1 MDANGLVDSIVKG
14 YFIAATLRLLFN
26 KNKNPLNMETVMNG
40 AKIGAADFGYNAI
53 IRPVV
58 NPIMGGILPR
68 T

>member
-40 AKIGAADFGYNAI
+40 AKIGAADFGYNANGTQQTTNK
-53 IRPVV
+53 RQTTH
-58 NPIMGGILPR
+58 N
-68 T
+68 